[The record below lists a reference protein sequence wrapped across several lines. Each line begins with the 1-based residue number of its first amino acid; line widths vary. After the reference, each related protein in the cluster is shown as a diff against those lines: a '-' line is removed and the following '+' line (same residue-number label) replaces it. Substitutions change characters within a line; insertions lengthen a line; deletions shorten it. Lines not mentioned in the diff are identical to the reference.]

1 MDDRRK
7 PIDDRSTWAI
17 GGGTIL
23 GLGVGLFFLQQS
35 ALAFVGSLLGGLG
48 VGLIVT
54 AVLSAFRASRVSRD
68 P

>member
-1 MDDRRK
+1 MDHRTAGSGDK
-7 PIDDRSTWAI
+7 STWAI
-17 GGGTIL
+17 GGGVIL

-48 VGLIVT
+48 VGLIIA
-54 AVLSAFRASRVSRD
+54 AVLATRGAWQDSRR

>member
-1 MDDRRK
+1 MDIKGARTSDK
-7 PIDDRSTWAI
+7 SSWAI

-48 VGLIVT
+48 LGLIIT
-54 AVLSAFRASRVSRD
+54 AVLSARGASQDSRR